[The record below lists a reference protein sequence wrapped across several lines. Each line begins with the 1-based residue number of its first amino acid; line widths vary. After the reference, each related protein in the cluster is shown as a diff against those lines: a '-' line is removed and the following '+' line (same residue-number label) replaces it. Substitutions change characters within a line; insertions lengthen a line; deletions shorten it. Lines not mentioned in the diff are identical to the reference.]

1 MRKISNFVLVL
12 LFASSSVFANVNE
25 ELNKMIK
32 ANMKLDV
39 DSLYEM
45 WLKEYDT
52 ARPSKI
58 IDNNGEN

>member
-32 ANMKLDV
+32 ANMKLDFG
-39 DSLYEM
+39 SLYEM
-45 WLKEYDT
+45 WINEYDN